1 MKTASSLRRR
11 LALWI
16 CPELCPQ
23 PQPVD
28 QQVASQIF
36 RGNKVPTWWWNTGV
50 RDFLTGAHR
59 RMRIEDARAE
69 AVRRFGAA
77 APSKSSI
84 QRYWARLDLRIAN
97 AGEGAIPSQPASKE
111 G

>member
-1 MKTASSLRRR
+1 MISLRRC

-16 CPELCPQ
+16 CPEL
-23 PQPVD
+23 
-28 QQVASQIF
+28 ASSQAKPDVLLRAQIF
-36 RGNKVPTWWWNTGV
+36 KGNKTPEWWRNTGV